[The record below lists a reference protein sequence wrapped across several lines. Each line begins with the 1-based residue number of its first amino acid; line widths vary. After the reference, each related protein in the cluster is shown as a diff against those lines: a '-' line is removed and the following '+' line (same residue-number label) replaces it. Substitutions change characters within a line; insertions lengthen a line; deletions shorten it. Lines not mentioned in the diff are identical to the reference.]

1 MAELVA
7 GMWTDLAMIEHTG
20 LWRVDATPLCTT
32 RCMRLAELLL
42 DGEPYC
48 IDCADE
54 TLANEMAAPL
64 WAVQSAEDKQ
74 MRPLAR
80 LRLF

>member
-1 MAELVA
+1 VAELVA
-7 GMWTDLAMIEHTG
+7 GVWAGLAMIEHTG
-20 LWRVDATPLCTT
+20 LWGIDTTPLCTT

-42 DGEPYC
+42 DGDPYC

-54 TLANEMAAPL
+54 TLANEGAAPL
-64 WAVQSAEDKQ
+64 FAVRSAEDKQ

-80 LRLF
+80 IRLP